1 MGSALSRGADRLP
14 LSIFPP
20 VTPFLL
26 RETAA
31 TGYKSRVLCFPREP
45 DRSGGLP
52 FYNEER
58 WAMPDWLIRQRT
70 SMALLCCIIIVPF
83 SGCAKKAAS
92 SAGEATSATANAK
105 GTPVETVKP
114 DTLATVPEE
123 RAASSMMN
131 AAAEAPALSGEGPAL
146 SASSAAP
153 PASLSQDLGSLVD
166 VFFDFDQHAIRG
178 DAQSILSADAA
189 WINGKPGQTIVI
201 EGHCDERGTQAYN
214 LVLGDKRA
222 RAVKRYLQDLGVSAS
237 RLKTTSYGEL
247 RPFCKEREET
257 CYQQN
262 RRAHFVAH

>member
-1 MGSALSRGADRLP
+1 
-14 LSIFPP
+14 
-20 VTPFLL
+20 
-26 RETAA
+26 
-31 TGYKSRVLCFPREP
+31 
-45 DRSGGLP
+45 
-52 FYNEER
+52 
-58 WAMPDWLIRQRT
+58 MPDWLIRRLT
-70 SMALLCCIIIVPF
+70 SVALLCCIIIVPF
-83 SGCAKKAAS
+83 NGCGKKVAS
-92 SAGEATSATANAK
+92 SAGEGTSATAKAK

-123 RAASSMMN
+123 RAASSTMD
-131 AAAEAPALSGEGPAL
+131 AAGEAPALSVGDPAL

-222 RAVKRYLQDLGVSAS
+222 RAVKRYLVDLGVSAS

-262 RRAHFVAH
+262 RRAHFVAR